1 MLAQGLKS
9 RKGYRKQRNT
19 TMFAVIKTGGKQ
31 YIVSEGRTLK
41 VELLAGEPG
50 TELTFEPLLVA
61 NEDGTDVKVGQ
72 PIVAGAKVTG
82 KVVEHGRGEK
92 ISVIKFKRKVRYRRN
107 VGHRQPFTLIE
118 ITKIA

>member
-1 MLAQGLKS
+1 
-9 RKGYRKQRNT
+9 
-19 TMFAVIKTGGKQ
+19 MFAVIKTGGKQ

-41 VELLAGEPG
+41 VELLAQEPG
-50 TELTFEPLLVA
+50 AELTFEPLLVA

-72 PIVAGAKVTG
+72 PIVAGAKVMG